1 MSIRSIDGLKQ
12 PLTLNGDVDFLET
25 LSCKDIYVSGTI
37 TGAGYDDAI
46 LAKDNTWTG
55 VNNFTNG
62 LTSSDTTAPIPAN
75 YIRKDVADQTATDYN
90 PLGVDNGWA
99 GNPTFSVENPS
110 VPGGGGTAVAGD
122 TDLVNY
128 QDLQYSLST
137 LTSPLT
143 QDNTF
148 TGTNDFTGGEAKL
161 VTIVP
166 NGEDQIAS
174 KAYVDGVIEVAG
186 KTLTYSFTAPGQ
198 YKIAQPAQ
206 PVGNIARI
214 DCLIYSAGVQLQ
226 ETGAMG
232 FTPGF
237 QSVSVG
243 NGNLDIS
250 SYVINVGQYLTS
262 ATTLT
267 DSTTSADL
275 LALPNSSSVTWKGQI
290 IACVAGAYIDNTTG
304 VAVAVQSASILG
316 QNQTQQQGFSV
327 PGISTAWAVNQPEF
341 CMQNVARNVG
351 TSLSNGRVD
360 IVVHYT

>member
-1 MSIRSIDGLKQ
+1 MSIRSINGLKQ

-55 VNNFTNG
+55 TNDFTGG
-62 LTSSDTTAPIPAN
+62 LTSSDLTAPIPAN
-75 YIRKDVADQTATDYN
+75 FIRKDVADQTATDYN
-90 PLGVDNGWA
+90 PTDHDNNWA
-99 GNPTFSVENPS
+99 GNATFSVENPS
-110 VPGGGGTAVAGD
+110 VPGSGGTAVAGD
-122 TDLVNY
+122 ENLVNY
-128 QDLQYSLST
+128 QDLQYSLSQIV
-137 LTSPLT
+137 SPLA
-143 QDNTF
+143 QNNTF
-148 TGTNDFTGGEAKL
+148 TGTNDFTGGEAKV

-198 YKIAQPAQ
+198 YKISQPAQ
-206 PVGNIARI
+206 PIGNIARI

-226 ETGAMG
+226 QTASVGS
-232 FTPGF
+232 TPGF

-250 SYVINVGQYLTS
+250 SYVINVGQYQTS
-262 ATTLT
+262 FTQMS
-267 DSTTSADL
+267 STTSADI

-290 IACVAGAYIDNTTG
+290 IACVGGAYIDMNSG
-304 VAVAVQSASILG
+304 LMVQSKSLIGEQQAV
-316 QNQTQQQGFSV
+316 QQGFSV
-327 PGISTAWAVNQPEF
+327 PGISVAWEVNQPEF
-341 CMQNVARNVG
+341 CFQNVARNVG

-360 IVVHYT
+360 IIVHYT

>member
-1 MSIRSIDGLKQ
+1 MSIRSINGLKQ

-46 LAKDNTWTG
+46 LAKNNTWTG
-55 VNNFTNG
+55 TNDFTGG

-75 YIRKDVADQTATDYN
+75 FIRKDVADQTATDYN
-90 PLGVDNGWA
+90 PTGRDNNWA
-99 GNPTFSVENPS
+99 GTATFSVENPS
-110 VPGGGGTAVAGD
+110 VPGGGGTAVAGAD
-122 TDLVNY
+122 DLVNY
-128 QDLQYSLST
+128 QDLQYSLSQ
-137 LTSPLT
+137 LASPLT

-148 TGTNDFTGGEAKL
+148 TGTNDFTSGEAKL

-186 KTLTYSFTAPGQ
+186 KTLTYSFTSPGT
-198 YKIAQPAQ
+198 YKISQPAQ
-206 PVGNIARI
+206 PIGNIARI
-214 DCLIYSAGVQLQ
+214 DALIYSAGVQSQ
-226 ETGAMG
+226 VYASIGN
-232 FTPGF
+232 TPGF

-250 SYVINVGQYLTS
+250 SYVINVGEKQTSIPQLT
-262 ATTLT
+262 
-267 DSTTSADL
+267 STTSADI

-290 IACVAGAYIDNTTG
+290 IACVGGAYID
-304 VAVAVQSASILG
+304 VANNLAVQSQSILAE
-316 QNQTQQQGFSV
+316 QQTKQQGFSV
-327 PGISTAWAVNQPEF
+327 PGISVSWGINQPEF
-341 CMQNVARNVG
+341 CLQNVSRNVG

-360 IVVHYT
+360 IIVHYT